1 MEMILISHR
10 GNVEGRRVPFENRPD
25 YIDEA
30 INAGYDVEIDVWMI
44 EGVLLLGHDGP
55 QYGISQQW
63 LNERYDKLW
72 IHCKNVEAMEWFNL
86 IGGFNYFW
94 HEEDTMTLTSNGYM
108 WVYPGKQPV
117 KNSIAVMPE
126 IYNDNISECKGVCS
140 DYIKN
145 YKDEKSSSGDLY

>member
-10 GNVEGRRVPFENRPD
+10 GNLEGKLTDVENRPD

-30 INAGYDVEIDVWMI
+30 LNAGYDVEIDVWMI
-44 EGVLLLGHDGP
+44 EGVLLLGHDEP
-55 QYGISQQW
+55 QYGISQHW
-63 LNERYDKLW
+63 LNERHSKLW
-72 IHCKNVEAMEWFNL
+72 IHCKNVEAIEWFNM

-94 HEEDTMTLTSNGYM
+94 HEEDTMTLTSHGYM

-126 IYNDNISECKGVCS
+126 IHNDDISECKGVCS